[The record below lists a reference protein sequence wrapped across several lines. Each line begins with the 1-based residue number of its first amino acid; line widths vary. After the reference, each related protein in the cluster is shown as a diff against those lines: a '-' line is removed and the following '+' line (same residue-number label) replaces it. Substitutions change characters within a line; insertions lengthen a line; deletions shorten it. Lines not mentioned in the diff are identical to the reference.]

1 MGSLKVTS
9 VKYSG
14 DRYWFESPE
23 LKDGLSIIE
32 GPNGTGKSTFF
43 NLIYYAL
50 GGKVEE
56 FERGSLHAHKEITS
70 DTSNFVRVGVA
81 INEVRYSLTRKIG
94 DTSIAI
100 DATYHSE
107 DDSSVALVLPIF
119 RQSADYIFSD
129 WLLERLE
136 IAVVEIFQGGR
147 SFKLNFTDL
156 ARLIYHNQSP
166 DPNGVFK
173 PADASNFIS
182 DSLEVRRAIFQVL
195 VGKTLLALYQAIG
208 RQKHAERDKDSARA
222 ILIEYT
228 QIVAEL
234 LSANGIKEVTNQ
246 THLLARIHEM
256 QQQLEK
262 LGRERSARVTSGVGT
277 DEIVASFEMA
287 RRRYE
292 AVSVDRAVLDE
303 KLTFLFREKARLDE
317 VQVVLNDDI
326 HRIQKILY
334 THEQLKLFSADTCP
348 YCLNTVERAKDRCV
362 CGCVVDE
369 KNYQRFFYSAA
380 EYIDI
385 LKSKAKSLETMR
397 SAVEGVRD
405 EISRL
410 ARSRD
415 DMDAATED
423 ARVKLICATEESL
436 RPQDEYIELIEEKM
450 FELRNVISELE
461 QALKLEEKLAELQ
474 RRYDSA
480 ASSAQN
486 AKAEVAQL
494 DAAARVEL
502 SSRLGEFNSIYTSL
516 MTAVLVDC
524 RTAKIDPET
533 YLPVINNGEY
543 REASAD
549 VPKRFLYYLALL
561 RMSLNE
567 DIPFPRIL
575 LVDTPETAG
584 IDLHNLVLMLRQIDV
599 ATKDHAEFQ
608 ILLSTGEGKFPQEY
622 ADRVAVRLR
631 KDSRLLHERSTQLE
645 QPPGSGSVTN
655 VD

>member
-1 MGSLKVTS
+1 MGSLKITS

-14 DRYWFESPE
+14 DKYWFESPE
-23 LKDGLSIIE
+23 FTDGLSIIE

-56 FERGSLHAHKEITS
+56 FEHGSRHAHKEITS
-70 DTSNFVRVGVA
+70 DTGNFVRVGVA
-81 INEVRYSLTRKIG
+81 INGVRHSLTRKIG
-94 DTSIAI
+94 DTYVAI
-100 DATYHSE
+100 DAPQRSE
-107 DDSSVALVLPIF
+107 EESSDALVLPIY
-119 RQSADYIFSD
+119 RQSSDYVFSD
-129 WLLERLE
+129 WFLEKLG

-208 RQKHAERDKDSARA
+208 RLKHAERDKDSARA
-222 ILIEYT
+222 ILNEYT
-228 QIVAEL
+228 QIVTEL
-234 LSANGIKEVTNQ
+234 LAANGIKEVTNR
-246 THLLARIHEM
+246 THLLARIREM
-256 QQQLEK
+256 QEQIEK
-262 LGRERSARVTSGVGT
+262 LGRERSTRVSSGVGSE
-277 DEIVASFEMA
+277 EIVASFEVA

-292 AVSVDRAVLDE
+292 AVILDRTALDE
-303 KLTFLFREKARLDE
+303 KITLLFREKARLDE
-317 VQVVLNDDI
+317 VQGVLNDDI
-326 HRIQKILY
+326 RRIQKILY
-334 THEQLKLFSADTCP
+334 THEQLNLFSADTCP

-362 CGCVVDE
+362 CGCIVDE
-369 KNYQRFFYSAA
+369 KNYQRFFYSPA

-397 SAVEGVRD
+397 SAVADVRE
-405 EISRL
+405 EISRI

-415 DMDAATED
+415 GLNVAAED
-423 ARVKLICATEESL
+423 ARVKLTHATEESL
-436 RPQDEYIELIEEKM
+436 HPQDEYIELLGEKM
-450 FELRNVISELE
+450 FELRSVISELE
-461 QALKLEEKLAELQ
+461 QALKLEERLAGFQ
-474 RRYDSA
+474 RRYDSTV
-480 ASSAQN
+480 SLAQN
-486 AKAEVAQL
+486 AKAEVDQL
-494 DAAARVEL
+494 DAASRVEL
-502 SSRLGEFNSIYTSL
+502 SSRLGEFNSIYSSL
-516 MTAVLVDC
+516 MTSVLVDC

-549 VPKRFLYYLALL
+549 VPKRFLYYLTLL
-561 RMSLNE
+561 KMSLVE
-567 DIPFPRIL
+567 EIPFPHIL

-584 IDLHNLVLMLRQIDV
+584 IDLHNLVAMLRQIDV
-599 ATKDHAEFQ
+599 ATKEHTDFQ
-608 ILLSTGEGKFPQEY
+608 IILSTGEGKLPPEY

-631 KDSRLLHERSTQLE
+631 KDSRLLHVRSVQQE
-645 QPPGSGSVTN
+645 PPAVVGN
-655 VD
+655 D